1 MDIVW
6 AELAGGL
13 PDPTQLVR
21 VTLRLL
27 TAMLV
32 GAVVGLQRQQVGSP
46 AGLRTHM
53 LVAMGGALF
62 VLVPLEVGMAWSEVS
77 RVMQGLIAGIGFLG
91 GGTIVKWSGEREVH
105 GLTTAAGLWMTA
117 AIGVAAGLGRWGTA
131 VLGAILTWIV
141 LAIIYQLEQWRA
153 HRHGAMATG
162 GEWR

>member
-77 RVMQGLIAGIGFLG
+77 RVMQGLTAGIGFLG

-105 GLTTAAGLWMTA
+105 GLTTAAGIWMMA
-117 AIGVAAGLGRWGTA
+117 AIGVAAGLGRWSTA

-141 LAIIYQLEQWRA
+141 LAIIYHLEQWRA
-153 HRHGAMATG
+153 HRHEAMATG